1 MKKKSL
7 LVMTLLLIV
16 SLFSFLG
23 CSKTNDASKEKVLGV
38 IGAMEEEVAILK
50 GKMKIEDT
58 LKEAGMEFYKG
69 NLDGKEI
76 VLVRSGVGKV
86 NMAACTQIL
95 VDKFNVSA
103 VINSGVAGTMDPELK
118 QGDIVIS
125 TDAVQHDFDTT
136 ACGDPLGEISRL
148 GITFFKADKGM
159 IDTLEKASKNVNGV
173 TVKEG
178 RVASGDQFVAGGEV
192 SKRIKKNF
200 GNVGAIEMEGAA
212 MAQVAYLN
220 NIPFVIIRSIS
231 DKADGSADLSY
242 EQFLPIASKN
252 ASSLLEEFIKL
263 Y

>member
-103 VINSGVAGTMDPELK
+103 VIN
-118 QGDIVIS
+118 
-125 TDAVQHDFDTT
+125 
-136 ACGDPLGEISRL
+136 
-148 GITFFKADKGM
+148 
-159 IDTLEKASKNVNGV
+159 
-173 TVKEG
+173 
-178 RVASGDQFVAGGEV
+178 
-192 SKRIKKNF
+192 
-200 GNVGAIEMEGAA
+200 
-212 MAQVAYLN
+212 
-220 NIPFVIIRSIS
+220 
-231 DKADGSADLSY
+231 
-242 EQFLPIASKN
+242 
-252 ASSLLEEFIKL
+252 
-263 Y
+263 